1 MTKQE
6 VKSILAGR
14 GLGAK
19 KKYGQNFLID
29 QNIQEKIV
37 KSAQVK
43 DTDVVVEIG
52 PGLGALTSH
61 LVRRTNLLHLY
72 EIDQGLVSYLEEEYQ
87 NKGVVIHHQD
97 ILEAELQFPSSIK
110 VISNLPYY
118 ITSPVLFY
126 LLENNQ
132 PISDIVVMMQKE
144 VAERLSAAPKTKQY
158 NALTVILSY
167 LADVK
172 VLFHVPKTS
181 FYPVPEV
188 DSSVVL
194 IQPHQKIKG
203 DPETPKFIRF
213 VKNCFHQRRKT
224 LLNNLSST
232 YHIAKKDLDLLLEES
247 IHTLTVRAEELTLD
261 QFMKLYEELK
271 KRELI

>member
-6 VKSILAGR
+6 VKSILVGR

-194 IQPHQKIKG
+194 IRPYQKIKG

>member
-144 VAERLSAAPKTKQY
+144 VAERLGAAPKTKQY

-194 IQPHQKIKG
+194 IRPYQKIKG

-247 IHTLTVRAEELTLD
+247 IHKLTVRAEELTLD

>member
-6 VKSILAGR
+6 VKSILASR

-37 KSAQVK
+37 KAAQIK
-43 DTDVVVEIG
+43 DTDTIVEIG

-61 LVRRTNLLHLY
+61 IVKRTNLLHLY
-72 EIDQGLVSYLEEEYQ
+72 EIDQGLVSFLEETYR
-87 NKGVVIHHQD
+87 NKGVMIYHQD
-97 ILEAELQFPSSIK
+97 ILQADLQFPTSIK

-144 VAERLSAAPKTKQY
+144 VAERLGATPKTKQY

-181 FYPVPEV
+181 FYPAPEV
-188 DSSVVL
+188 DGSVVL
-194 IQPHQKIKG
+194 IQPYQQIKR
-203 DPETPKFIRF
+203 DPETPSFIRF

-247 IHTLTVRAEELTLD
+247 IHTLTVRAEELSLD
-261 QFMKLYEELK
+261 QFMQLYEELK

>member
-6 VKSILAGR
+6 VKLILASR

-61 LVRRTNLLHLY
+61 LVRRTSLLHLY

-87 NKGVVIHHQD
+87 NKGVVIRHQD

-144 VAERLSAAPKTKQY
+144 VAERLSASPKTKQY

-194 IQPHQKIKG
+194 IQPHQQIKG

>member
-37 KSAQVK
+37 KAAQVK
-43 DTDVVVEIG
+43 DTDTVVEIG

-61 LVRRTNLLHLY
+61 LVRRTKQLYLY
-72 EIDQGLVSYLEEEYQ
+72 EIDQGLVSYLEEEYIS
-87 NKGVVIHHQD
+87 KGVVIHHQD
-97 ILEAELQFPSSIK
+97 ILQADLQFPSSIK

-126 LLENNQ
+126 LLENKQ

-144 VAERLSAAPKTKQY
+144 VAERLSATPKTKQY

-194 IQPHQKIKG
+194 IQPYQQIKG
-203 DPETPKFIRF
+203 DPETPNFIRF

-247 IHTLTVRAEELTLD
+247 IHTLTVRAEELSLD
-261 QFMKLYEELK
+261 QFMQLYEELK
-271 KRELI
+271 KRGLI

>member
-6 VKSILAGR
+6 VKSILASR

-37 KSAQVK
+37 KSAQIK
-43 DTDVVVEIG
+43 DTDIVVEIG
-52 PGLGALTSH
+52 PGLGALTAH
-61 LVRRTNLLHLY
+61 LVRRTNSLHLY
-72 EIDQGLVSYLEEEYQ
+72 EIDQGLVGYLEEEYQ
-87 NKGVVIHHQD
+87 NKGVTIHHQD
-97 ILEAELQFPSSIK
+97 ILQAELRFPSTIK

-144 VAERLSAAPKTKQY
+144 VAERLGASPKTKQY

-167 LADVK
+167 LAEVK

-194 IQPHQKIKG
+194 IQPYQKIKG
-203 DPETPKFIRF
+203 DPETPNFIRF
-213 VKNCFHQRRKT
+213 VKHCFNQRRKT

-247 IHTLTVRAEELTLD
+247 IHTLTVRAEELSLD
-261 QFMKLYEELK
+261 QFMQLYEELK

>member
-6 VKSILAGR
+6 VKSILDRR

-37 KSAQVK
+37 KAAEVK
-43 DTDVVVEIG
+43 ESDTVIEIG
-52 PGLGALTSH
+52 PGLGALTTH
-61 LVRRTNLLHLY
+61 LARRTNQLYLY
-72 EIDQGLVSYLEEEYQ
+72 EIDQGLVHYLEEEFKDKEVTIY
-87 NKGVVIHHQD
+87 HQD
-97 ILEAELQFPSSIK
+97 ILQAQLRFPSSIK

-126 LLENNQ
+126 LLENQQ

-144 VAERLSAAPKTKQY
+144 VAERLGAKPKTKQY

-167 LADVK
+167 LAEVK
-172 VLFHVPKTS
+172 VLFHVPKTA
-181 FYPVPEV
+181 FYPAPEV
-188 DSSVVL
+188 ESSVVL
-194 IQPHQKIKG
+194 IKPYQEIKG
-203 DPETPKFIRF
+203 NPETPKFIRF
-213 VKNCFHQRRKT
+213 VKHCFHQRRKT

-232 YHIAKKDLDLLLEES
+232 YHIAKKDLDQLLEDS
-247 IHTLTVRAEELTLD
+247 IHTLTVRAEELTLE
-261 QFMKLYEELK
+261 QFMELYEELK

>member
-144 VAERLSAAPKTKQY
+144 VAERLGAAPKTKQY

-194 IQPHQKIKG
+194 IRPYQKIKG